1 LYSDFSRRT
10 REPFAERREITLLRA
25 EHWLQRCAILNV
37 LSMPEL
43 PEVETVARG
52 LRQAILG
59 RRIISVTLGKTD
71 FIDDPAA
78 LEQHLPGRQIE
89 AVERYGKFMLLR
101 LSAVRG
107 ETLVTTN
114 GDTAPAS
121 LLVHLGMTGQF
132 APSPAGQPL
141 EKHTH
146 ICLLLDDG
154 RELRYTDARRFGRV
168 AYLTRALLAEELIG
182 FGADALEVRKEEF
195 ASRIC
200 GRRARIKALL
210 LDQSVLRGVG
220 NIYADESLWRA
231 KVHPAQLGAKLTRKQ
246 AETLHRV
253 LQGILKKAIVLRG
266 SSISDFLDAEGMPG
280 EYQRHHRAYGRE
292 GKSCYRCKTLIRRS
306 IVAGRSSYFCP
317 RCQPSPRGFAV
328 LPLSK
333 KKTRKTTRREA
344 ATRSGQ
350 APHAEKL
357 QRRNGKRR

>member
-1 LYSDFSRRT
+1 
-10 REPFAERREITLLRA
+10 
-25 EHWLQRCAILNV
+25 
-37 LSMPEL
+37 MPEL

-59 RRIISVTLGKTD
+59 RRILSVTLGKTD

-101 LSAVRG
+101 LSAVHG

-114 GDTAPAS
+114 GDAAQAS
-121 LLVHLGMTGQF
+121 LLVHLGMTGQL

-168 AYLTRALLAEELIG
+168 AYLTKALLADELIG
-182 FGADALEVRKEEF
+182 FGADPLEVSKEEF

-200 GRRARIKALL
+200 VRRARIQALL
-210 LDQSVLRGVG
+210 LDQCVLRGVG
-220 NIYADESLWRA
+220 NIYADESLWKA
-231 KVHPAQLGAKLTRKQ
+231 KIHPARLGVTLDRKQ
-246 AETLHRV
+246 AETLRRV
-253 LQGILKKAIVLRG
+253 LQDILRKAIVLRG
-266 SSISDFLDAEGMPG
+266 SSISDFLDAEGEPG

-292 GKSCYRCKTLIRRS
+292 GQSCYRCKTLIRRA

-317 RCQPSPRGFAV
+317 GCQPSPRGFAV

-333 KKTRKTTRREA
+333 KKTRETKRRE
-344 ATRSGQ
+344 R
-350 APHAEKL
+350 
-357 QRRNGKRR
+357 